1 MSHHPA
7 FRSRASRLFPPRPM
21 RRPHALLFACA
32 LAGAPAAGALAPAA
46 SPVGATAPRAA
57 IDRAPTAPPM
67 RLVPDTLVGDAAEAA
82 RRGAIEPYF
91 TALDAAVREEIAGK
105 APKVAV
111 RFAATSVGAHALLQ
125 RTLLERL
132 GADGRAAIA
141 AAHGDALAW
150 LLADRAALGEFLG
163 SGEIDGDRWTDA
175 VRILAEIVAKDP
187 TVKEDG
193 AKEGG
198 LARRIAIATALTFST
213 PVRWMADDSVIEPLP
228 RYEAYV
234 AWDREG
240 VLFPTFRELSAW
252 EMRYVVGSWSTN
264 EDLVWARANIKD
276 ELRRRDKVG
285 DGAHMLAY
293 NLENKNGVSVQEGR
307 KFYDNKPMTMAVML
321 EYGGVCGA
329 ISRFGSSMSQ
339 AFGVPAMPIGQP
351 GHCAFLWQQT
361 PHAWSI
367 NNDISGWAES
377 GKHGGIQMNWGRL
390 AGDRAWLVPLMQDAQ
405 SRADRFVEAEVL
417 LAAAAIADADDRAAI
432 LAEACDACPTHFG
445 AWHARLAAMG
455 ATSKPAKG
463 AQWKA
468 AIKDAG
474 EALVRHPVAFAA
486 LVAQAEPGLLPA
498 KPTAANR
505 ESLVRDAARALASM
519 AKGGADAGLV
529 AWALRDTLVRQCEAL
544 APESRQ
550 AARALAAGEDPG
562 QATLPERDA
571 ERLAKLCLSAALEL
585 DVAPSGPPHGAWRN
599 AMRRVV
605 DGVVRQPAARKDGLR
620 AIEVVVG
627 KLMASNRADDAR
639 WIADR
644 IVEAA
649 KAVKDPALEAQAA
662 AFRGRL
668 G

>member
-1 MSHHPA
+1 MSRHIASGVAPVPSRRTIASILALSAAFTALPTPA
-7 FRSRASRLFPPRPM
+7 SAGAAIAGAV
-21 RRPHALLFACA
+21 PHA
-32 LAGAPAAGALAPAA
+32 APHA
-46 SPVGATAPRAA
+46 
-57 IDRAPTAPPM
+57 APPM
-67 RLVPDTLVGDAAEAA
+67 RLVPDTLGTGAADAA
-82 RRGAIEPYF
+82 RGGALEPYF
-91 TALDAAVREEIAGK
+91 AALDSAVREEIAGK

-111 RFAATSVGAHALLQ
+111 RFAATAVGGHALLQ
-125 RTLLERL
+125 HALLARI
-132 GADGRAAIA
+132 GGQGRADLA
-141 AAHGDALAW
+141 ATHGDALAW
-150 LLADRAALGEFLG
+150 LLADRDALAVLLG
-163 SGEIDGDRWTDA
+163 SGEIDGDRWADA
-175 VRILAEIVAKDP
+175 TRILAEIVAKDP
-187 TVKEDG
+187 A
-193 AKEGG
+193 AKEG
-198 LARRIAIATALTFST
+198 LAFRIAVATALTFST

-240 VLFPTFRELSAW
+240 VLFESFRGLSAW

-264 EDLVWARANIKD
+264 EDLVWARANIKP

-293 NLENKNGVSVQEGR
+293 NLENRNGVSVQEGR
-307 KFYDNKPMTMAVML
+307 KFYDGKPMTMAVML

-339 AFGVPAMPIGQP
+339 AFGVPAMPVGQP
-351 GHCAFLWQQT
+351 GHCAFLWQQS

-405 SRADRFVEAEVL
+405 SRADRFVDAEIL

-455 ATSKPAKG
+455 DPSKPAKT

-474 EALVRHPVAFAA
+474 EALVRHPVAFTA
-486 LVAQAEPGLLPA
+486 LVAQAEAGLLPA

-505 ESLVRDAARALASM
+505 EALVRDAARALASM

-529 AWALRDTLVRQCEAL
+529 AWALREVLVRQCEAL
-544 APESRQ
+544 APGSRPV
-550 AARALAAGEDPG
+550 ARALAAGEDPG
-562 QATLPERDA
+562 QATIPERDA

-585 DVAPSGPPHGAWRN
+585 DVAPSGPPHGAWRA

-627 KLMASNRADDAR
+627 KLMAAKRTDDAR

-644 IVEAA
+644 VVEAA
-649 KAVKDPALEAQAA
+649 KAVKDATLEAQAL
-662 AFRGRL
+662 AFRAGL